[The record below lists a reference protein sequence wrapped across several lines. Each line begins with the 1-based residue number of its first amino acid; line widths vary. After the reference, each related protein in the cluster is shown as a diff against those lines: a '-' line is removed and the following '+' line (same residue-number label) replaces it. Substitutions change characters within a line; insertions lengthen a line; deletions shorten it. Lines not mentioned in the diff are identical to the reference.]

1 MDTQARTW
9 ELKGVLDLE
18 SVPGLWTELARQI
31 RSQPVLNVSLSRV
44 ERASSA
50 ALALLLQGLEES
62 REVGCQL
69 RYVDIPEDLLALA
82 RVSNVE
88 KLLLTEKVEG

>member
-1 MDTQARTW
+1 MNAPAGVW
-9 ELKGVLDLE
+9 ELNGVLDLE
-18 SVPGLWTELARQI
+18 SIPGLWVEMANRI
-31 RSQPVLNVSLSRV
+31 RSRDKLDVSLARV

-62 REVGCQL
+62 RKVKCQL

-88 KLLLTEKVEG
+88 KLLLS